1 LSSHKVKEFTFSYH
15 LQKNT
20 IKRELIKVNS
30 LSFSN
35 DNSQGDF
42 MLINNTDALT
52 SLHAKGRE
60 ATSNLLQ
67 AIKES
72 TSVRITDTFCTKD
85 MIKLYTIFLFIN
97 FHPYSPILI

>member
-1 LSSHKVKEFTFSYH
+1 MKINKEENSVEFDHVFRAKSINDPQRT
-15 LQKNT
+15 
-20 IKRELIKVNS
+20 IKVNN

-52 SLHAKGRE
+52 SLHTKGRE

-72 TSVRITDTFCTKD
+72 TSVTE
-85 MIKLYTIFLFIN
+85 
-97 FHPYSPILI
+97 